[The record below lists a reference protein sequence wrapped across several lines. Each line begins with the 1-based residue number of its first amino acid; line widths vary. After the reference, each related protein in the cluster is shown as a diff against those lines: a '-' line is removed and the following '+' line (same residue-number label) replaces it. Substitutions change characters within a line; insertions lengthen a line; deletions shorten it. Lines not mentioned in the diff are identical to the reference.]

1 MSNDI
6 IKHIE
11 MVTQYE
17 AQRRT
22 GKMSRVRNIQYVKDL
37 DSVRDAEADIIN
49 ADGSKTTIRWARLNI
64 QEVAAPH
71 MNNDYITLEVPARV
85 SLELMYH
92 LLSIKLECS
101 SINKN
106 EFVRLVLAAMYPG
119 QVRVINVVARADST
133 LFRGLIQVRLVNP
146 KPSK

>member
-11 MVTQYE
+11 MVTEYE
-17 AQRRT
+17 AQRRV

-37 DSVRDAEADIIN
+37 DDFRDAEADIIN
-49 ADGSKTTIRWARLNI
+49 ADGSKTVIRWARLNI
-64 QEVAAPH
+64 QTIAEPFMTNGYVE
-71 MNNDYITLEVPARV
+71 LEVPARV

-92 LLSIKLECS
+92 LLSIKLSCS
-101 SINKN
+101 AINKG
-106 EFVRLVLAAMYPG
+106 EFVRLILAAMYPG

-133 LFRGLIQVRLVNP
+133 LFRGLIQVRLVNR
-146 KPSK
+146 KPTK